1 MPSFDSIVV
10 GEDWISEHFFTTDST
25 KESFQADV
33 IKLRKFW
40 DEQAKDGHPTTPT
53 RFSEVRGRL
62 QILLAGLA
70 EDPVGAPEAY
80 ALLRNALGFKGTTAA
95 ITFERSGTE
104 TLVPGVWKTE
114 DSGVLFLEA
123 GPADAAEDV
132 LSAVKPLGRVL
143 VDGKETPSLTV
154 AKVISEIYLAE
165 RAPKYVVIMAGR
177 WLVLTE
183 QERWAEGRYLAA
195 DALLVADRNDTK
207 KHAET
212 DRFLAIFG
220 RDSLMPS
227 PDGAIWWDDVLAA
240 SVKHTVGVS
249 QDLREGIRRSIEI
262 IANDVLK
269 RRATQGLPVDEVDGQ
284 VLARQSLRFLY
295 RILFLLY
302 AEASPEMG
310 VLPIGAGEYNEGYG
324 LDRLRELTLVNIQS
338 QESQRGTHIYESL
351 EKLFRLVDG
360 GHKPRHVS
368 SAAEDPS
375 GDNEGLVFQP
385 LKADLFQRTAT
396 ALINDA
402 KLSNS
407 ELQRVLQHLLLSKE
421 SRGKDRGFISYAEL
435 GINQLGAVYEGL
447 MSYTGFIAAE
457 PLYEVAKDGNPEK
470 GSWVVPVDRSESID
484 AKHFVRYED
493 ERTGEKKLVLHET
506 GSFVFRLAGRERQQS
521 ASYYT
526 PEVLTKFVVSQALE
540 ELLDQDDSITPADDI
555 LKLTVCEPALGS
567 GAFAIEAVRQLADEY
582 LKRKQKE
589 LDRQIPADEYPQEL
603 QKVKAQIALHQVHGV
618 DLNSTAVELAE
629 VSLWLDTMVKDL
641 QAPWF
646 GLRLRRGNSL
656 IGSRRATYSRQS
668 VNDKSWL
675 KSEPAEAPLTG
686 LVRAMEDDTADPNVV
701 SRIHHFLLPAEGW
714 GAAADAKEVKELA
727 GEAQKELKAWRTKV
741 KAKPSKTQ
749 LDRLVALG
757 SRVESLWQLTLRRL
771 QVAEAEARREV
782 DYFGKLEPLVDVA
795 NSVATPVGS
804 PAVTREEIEQALN
817 DENGSYRRLR
827 RVMDAWNALWFWPLT
842 DRATG
847 GVEPPSLEE
856 WISGLEDILGIEAFK
871 GKTSRKYGL
880 VEGQTSVISMASWGE
895 LEAIESFDLSTS
907 QVKPLCTIKEEH
919 PWVDVCE
926 GVAKEQGFFHW
937 ELDFASVFGRG
948 GFDLQVGNP
957 PWVRPRS
964 DEAAL
969 LAEGDPWW
977 QLVEKPTQA
986 HVKVK
991 REETLSRAGMPEFF
1005 VEAAVPTPVV
1015 AEFIGSSTEHA
1026 LLRGLQPDLYRAFMV
1041 RTWRSASRMGAV
1053 ALLHPESHFTEKKA
1067 AHLRAETYRRVRR
1080 HWHFRNK
1087 KKLFSDLTDQLEF
1100 GVHVYCGR
1108 RETPQFIMAASLYQP
1123 DTAERSLFHDGTGL
1137 APALKTPEGDWDT
1150 RPHAERVISVDGKVL
1165 QVWADIL
1172 DEPGTP
1178 SIHARMLYPVNRV
1191 SSKILEQL
1199 TASPR
1204 VRELQLQYSR
1214 GWDETIDRKK
1224 GYFEVGTDV
1233 PGSWTDVILQGPHF
1247 TVSNPFSK
1255 QPRKVVRSNNDW
1267 DEIDL
1272 QALPINFVPRTAYQP
1287 SRQAEYS
1294 SAYSKF
1300 ATPTGEKVS
1309 FREAFRVGWRMMYA
1323 GSSVRTLHAT
1333 VIPPGAAHV
1342 NAVITGTKGEFL
1354 SHPSRLLPV
1363 VGFLGSLP
1371 VDFLVKAASM
1381 GNLFGSVIENLPAA
1395 VEGPLAAPIA
1405 QRVRQLVCLTEA
1417 FAPVWS
1423 VDFAIS
1429 GSMMDWAGGRSRPNR
1444 RSAADL
1450 PAAWNIDAP
1459 QRIAEDRRQLSIE
1472 VDVLAAL
1479 SFGLSAEDLCSA
1491 YRAQFPVLQ
1500 GYDRNDLYDTNGRKV
1515 SPEINALYR
1524 QRGEEMTLEERTW
1537 AHPQSG
1543 VEYTFELPFQSFD
1556 REEDMRK
1563 AYAHFSSM
1571 LGDNA

>member
-33 IKLRKFW
+33 IKLRKSW
-40 DEQAKDGHPTTPT
+40 DEQAKEGHPTTLT
-53 RFSEVRGRL
+53 RFSEVRGHL

-80 ALLRNALGFKGTTAA
+80 ALLRSALGFKGTTAA
-95 ITFERSGTE
+95 VTFERSGTE
-104 TLVPGVWKTE
+104 TLVPGVWKTD
-114 DSGVLFLEA
+114 DSEVLFLEA

-195 DALLVADRNDTK
+195 DVLLVADRNDAK

-227 PDGAIWWDDVLAA
+227 PDGAIWWDDILAA

-262 IANDVLK
+262 IANDVLR
-269 RRATQGLPVDEVDGQ
+269 RRASQGLPVDDVDGQ
-284 VLARQSLRFLY
+284 VLASQSLRFLY

-351 EKLFRLVDG
+351 ERLFRLVDG
-360 GHKPRHVS
+360 GHKPRHVP
-368 SAAEDPS
+368 SAAEDPP

-385 LKADLFQRTAT
+385 LKADLFQKTAT
-396 ALINDA
+396 SLINDA

-493 ERTGEKKLVLHET
+493 ERTGEKKLVLHEA

-521 ASYYT
+521 ASFYT

-589 LDRQIPADEYPQEL
+589 LDCQIPADEYPKEL

-656 IGSRRATYSRQS
+656 IGSRRAMYSRQS
-668 VNDKSWL
+668 INDQTWL
-675 KSEPAEAPLTG
+675 KSEAAEAPLTG
-686 LVRAMEDDTADPNVV
+686 LVGAMKDDTDDPNAVG
-701 SRIHHFLLPAEGW
+701 RIHHFLLPADGW

-727 GEAQKELKAWRTKV
+727 GDAQKELKAWRTKV

-749 LDRLVALG
+749 LDRLVALAG
-757 SRVESLWQLTLRRL
+757 RVESLWKLTLRRL
-771 QVAEAEARREV
+771 QVAEAEARREI
-782 DYFGKLEPLVDVA
+782 DYFGKSTVAVDGT
-795 NSVATPVGS
+795 STGLGTVGT
-804 PAVTREEIEQALN
+804 PAVTREQIEQSLN
-817 DENGSYRRLR
+817 DEDGSYRRLR

-842 DRATG
+842 ERATG
-847 GVEPPSLEE
+847 GVRPPSLED
-856 WISGLEDILGIEAFK
+856 WISALEGILGIEASV

-880 VEGQTSVISMASWGE
+880 IQGQTSVLSMASWGE
-895 LEAIESFDLSTS
+895 LEGIESFDLSMA
-907 QVKPLCTIKEEH
+907 QVKLVEIVKKES
-919 PWVDVCE
+919 PWLEVCE
-926 GVAKEQGFFHW
+926 RIAAEQGFFHW
-937 ELDFASVFGRG
+937 ELDFATVLGRG
-948 GFDLQVGNP
+948 GFDLQIGNP
-957 PWVRPRS
+957 PWVRPEW
-964 DEAAL
+964 DEVATYSEFDPLWQLGAAL
-969 LAEGDPWW
+969 SPSELELHRAAARQDLDHRNFMQE
-977 QLVEKPTQA
+977 QA
-986 HVKVK
+986 RDV
-991 REETLSRAGMPEFF
+991 TSMRAFLTDVSVYPFTGN
-1005 VEAAVPTPVV
+1005 
-1015 AEFIGSSTEHA
+1015 
-1026 LLRGLQPDLYRAFMV
+1026 LRPDLHRSFIEK
-1041 RTWRSASRMGAV
+1041 TWKIQSPTGV
-1053 ALLHPESHFTEKKA
+1053 VGLIHPEAHFTDEKTSF
-1067 AHLRAETYRRVRR
+1067 LRSQCYLRLRR
-1080 HWHFRNK
+1080 HWSFINEL
-1087 KKLFSDLTDQLEF
+1087 KLFEIQDQKRF
-1100 GVHVYCGR
+1100 GVHVYGHKSEAVR
-1108 RETPQFIMAASLYQP
+1108 FISASGIYHP
-1123 DTAERSLFHDGTGL
+1123 DTISRSLVHSGAG
-1137 APALKTPEGDWDT
+1137 
-1150 RPHAERVISVDGKVL
+1150 
-1165 QVWADIL
+1165 
-1172 DEPGTP
+1172 DEPGFKDDSGAWDQRPHRSRIIQVDTTTLQ
-1178 SIHARMLYPVNRV
+1178 SWHD
-1191 SSKILEQL
+1191 ILEDNSVPVTQTRMIYAINSATEAVL
-1199 TASPR
+1199 EKVAAAERLGALKLFFSG
-1204 VRELQLQYSR
+1204 
-1214 GWDETIDRKK
+1214 GWNETTDKKK
-1224 GYFEVGTDV
+1224 GLFRVQWG
-1233 PGSWTDVILQGPHF
+1233 PASSWDDVILQGPHIF
-1247 TVSNPFSK
+1247 VSAPMYKAPNPTMLHQQDWTKTNFETLDPDAMPITSFAPSEDRAAYDAAYTHWG
-1255 QPRKVVRSNNDW
+1255 PRKERPARSFFRMAWRSMAAN
-1267 DEIDL
+1267 
-1272 QALPINFVPRTAYQP
+1272 
-1287 SRQAEYS
+1287 
-1294 SAYSKF
+1294 
-1300 ATPTGEKVS
+1300 TGE
-1309 FREAFRVGWRMMYA
+1309 
-1323 GSSVRTLHAT
+1323 RTLIPAI
-1333 VIPPGAAHV
+1333 IPPGAAHV
-1342 NAVITGTKGEFL
+1342 GTVR
-1354 SHPSRLLPV
+1354 S
-1363 VGFLGSLP
+1363 VGVTNGSLEDLALMTAFSSSLIADLAVRSVP
-1371 VDFLVKAASM
+1371 KNHILESTIARLPIVRSHALRSNVMVRVLRLNCVTSAYAPLWKECFSPRFRSDRWSSETNYLLGEGIGDVGPSWTSATPLRTAAS
-1381 GNLFGSVIENLPAA
+1381 
-1395 VEGPLAAPIA
+1395 
-1405 QRVRQLVCLTEA
+1405 
-1417 FAPVWS
+1417 
-1423 VDFAIS
+1423 
-1429 GSMMDWAGGRSRPNR
+1429 
-1444 RSAADL
+1444 
-1450 PAAWNIDAP
+1450 
-1459 QRIAEDRRQLSIE
+1459 RRQALLEI
-1472 VDVLAAL
+1472 DVLVALMLGVSIDELCTVYRTQFSVLYGYDRKAAL
-1479 SFGLSAEDLCSA
+1479 SFADG
-1491 YRAQFPVLQ
+1491 F
-1500 GYDRNDLYDTNGRKV
+1500 GR
-1515 SPEINALYR
+1515 SQREI
-1524 QRGEEMTLEERTW
+1524 
-1537 AHPQSG
+1537 
-1543 VEYTFELPFQSFD
+1543 
-1556 REEDMRK
+1556 DMRK
-1563 AYAHFSSM
+1563 AYVHFLSM
-1571 LGDNA
+1571 LGEDS